1 MKYKSVL
8 ILCLNNSIGGVSTRM
23 EGEINGFIDQGVD
36 VHILGDEQVE
46 DCSYVTNPRVKS
58 VVITELNACNTVDSI
73 IKVLN
78 QAESM
83 IANNDI
89 EFIYSHHPDMYL
101 ISAIAAQR
109 MKIPFMITIHG
120 IGFHLFNNPF
130 QHFILKQFV
139 YPYASLVTCMSPA
152 LTTISEF
159 FVPDTNLHLYHN
171 LVNTERFRPECLE
184 EVNNVKNGWLIVS
197 RLGAE
202 KIGGIVKL
210 VEYAYRA
217 GVSQVSIAGDGGPL
231 LIERFKKLLSQAGIS
246 DFVNFLG
253 PRKDIH
259 DLMHQY
265 SVVAGVDRVVLEAGS
280 SMKPVC
286 ILGYNGGIKGFLK
299 PNNFRKLA
307 YTNFCGRDL
316 PDLTLQEFIEEEN
329 NVDSIDLKEIRDL
342 IIESYSE
349 VDKWKQNVAE
359 YLTHLQYKENK
370 YIQAMYDLMCF
381 YNLPIEG
388 QIYNSIIFKN
398 HVVGE
403 LLKHNSNQQTY
414 EKFLQEL
421 DNKQSFIHPHQYAI
435 KAATIRVSDSVIEGD
450 VLFYSDESLLLDDGV
465 LVNLD
470 SYVKASHGHKLRVRI
485 SAMTYEKNH
494 DINPILLS
502 ISFKDPSN
510 GRSLD
515 KVNLQGLTLS
525 ADKSIGY
532 FQYVKLK
539 NFMTEFSYDIEVKDG
554 SEVSELKILKWRS
567 KPGENMLISKIK
579 IEAFNLD

>member
-36 VHILGDEQVE
+36 VHILGDEQVK
-46 DCSYVTNPRVKS
+46 DCSYVTNPHVKN

-83 IANNDI
+83 IAKNGID
-89 EFIYSHHPDMYL
+89 FIYSHHPDMYL

-109 MKIPFMITIHG
+109 MKIPFMVTIHG

-130 QHFILKQFV
+130 QHFILKHFV

-152 LTTISEF
+152 LTTISKF
-159 FVPDTNLHLYHN
+159 VVPDTNLHLYHN
-171 LVNTERFRPECLE
+171 LVNTERFRPKSLE
-184 EVNNVKNGWLIVS
+184 KVDNVKNGWLIVS

-231 LIERFKKLLSQAGIS
+231 LIERFKNLLSQAGIP

-299 PNNFRKLA
+299 PNNFKKLA

-316 PDLTLQEFIEEEN
+316 PDLSLQEFIEEVN
-329 NVDSIDLKEIRDL
+329 NIDAIDLKEIRNL
-342 IIESYSE
+342 IVADYSE
-349 VDKWKQNVAE
+349 ANKWKQNVAE
-359 YLTHLQYKENK
+359 YLTHLQYKENN

-388 QIYNSIIFKN
+388 QIYSSPIFKK

-403 LLKHNSNQQTY
+403 LLEYGGDKEVY
-414 EKFLQEL
+414 KKYLKEL
-421 DNKQSFIHPHQYAI
+421 DNGKIFVHPHEYAI
-435 KAATIRVSDSVIEGD
+435 KAATIRVSDSVIDGD
-450 VLFYSDESLLLDDGV
+450 IIFSRDESV
-465 LVNLD
+465 LVDDSVIVQLD
-470 SYVKASHGHKLRVRI
+470 SYVKAPHGHRLQVTIR
-485 SAMTYEKNH
+485 AMTYAKVH
-494 DINPILLS
+494 DENPMLMS
-502 ISFKDPSN
+502 VSFRNPVN
-510 GRSLD
+510 RVALI
-515 KVNLQGLTLS
+515 KVNVNGLSLS
-525 ADKSIGY
+525 PNKEIGY
-532 FQYVKLK
+532 FEYVKLQSY
-539 NFMTEFSYDIEVKDG
+539 MTEFVYDIEVKDG
-554 SEVSELKILKWRS
+554 SEISELKLLKWRP
-567 KPGENMLISKIK
+567 KPGENMLIES
-579 IEAFNLD
+579 IEVQVFNK

>member
-329 NVDSIDLKEIRDL
+329 NIDLIDLKEIRGL
-342 IIESYSE
+342 IVENYNE
-349 VDKWKQNVAE
+349 ADKWKQNVAE

-388 QIYNSIIFKN
+388 QIYSSSIFEK
-398 HVVGE
+398 HVIGE
-403 LLKHNSNQQTY
+403 LLEYGGDKEVY
-414 EKFLQEL
+414 KKYLKEL
-421 DNKQSFIHPHQYAI
+421 ENNKAFVHPHEYAI
-435 KAATIRVSDSVIEGD
+435 KAATIRVSDSVIDGD
-450 VLFYSDESLLLDDGV
+450 IIFSRDESV
-465 LVNLD
+465 LVNDGVMVKLD
-470 SYVKASHGHKLRVRI
+470 SYVKAPHGHRLQVTIR
-485 SAMTYEKNH
+485 AMTYAKVH
-494 DINPILLS
+494 DENPMLMAVSFRNPMNGASLS
-502 ISFKDPSN
+502 
-510 GRSLD
+510 
-515 KVNLQGLTLS
+515 KVNVRGLSLS
-525 ADKSIGY
+525 SNKDIGY
-532 FQYVKLK
+532 FEYIKLQSY
-539 NFMTEFSYDIEVKDG
+539 MTDFVYEIEIRDG
-554 SEVSELKILKWRS
+554 SEVSELRLVKWRP
-567 KPGENMLISKIK
+567 KPGENMLIESIK
-579 IEAFNLD
+579 IQVFQ